1 MTVIDPA
8 AVDWTALG
16 ELSVIS
22 AARCGI
28 GQAIDEG
35 LRRGLWFE
43 GEEPPD
49 PLAGWFRAEKA
60 GAGDRFELR
69 ARETSC
75 SCRRCLATGGIRQA
89 SVTVKPLPHEREA
102 AFSSG

>member
-1 MTVIDPA
+1 MSVPGGTFRYMTVIDPA
-8 AVDWTALG
+8 DVDWTTLG

-49 PLAGWFRAEKA
+49 PLAGWFPPGKA
-60 GAGDRFELR
+60 VFDGRVELR
-69 ARETSC
+69 SGEPAC
-75 SCRRCLATGGIRQA
+75 SCRRVPRHWVA
-89 SVTVKPLPHEREA
+89 SVRRP
-102 AFSSG
+102 

>member
-8 AVDWTALG
+8 DVDWTALG

-69 ARETSC
+69 A
-75 SCRRCLATGGIRQA
+75 
-89 SVTVKPLPHEREA
+89 
-102 AFSSG
+102 

>member
-1 MTVIDPA
+1 MYLSAGVQRTCTVDSSPSLSVPGGTFRSMTVIDPA
-8 AVDWTALG
+8 VVDWTALG

-22 AARCGI
+22 AARCGV

-49 PLAGWFRAEKA
+49 PLAGWFPA
-60 GAGDRFELR
+60 GEAVSDGRVGLR
-69 ARETSC
+69 
-75 SCRRCLATGGIRQA
+75 
-89 SVTVKPLPHEREA
+89 P
-102 AFSSG
+102 

>member
-1 MTVIDPA
+1 MSVPGSTFRHMTVIDPND
-8 AVDWTALG
+8 VDWTALG
-16 ELSVIS
+16 ELSVVS

-49 PLAGWFRAEKA
+49 PLAGWFAPGKVVA
-60 GAGDRFELR
+60 DGQAELR
-69 ARETSC
+69 
-75 SCRRCLATGGIRQA
+75 L
-89 SVTVKPLPHEREA
+89 
-102 AFSSG
+102 

>member
-1 MTVIDPA
+1 MSVPGDTFGYMTVIDPA
-8 AVDWTALG
+8 DVDWTALG
-16 ELSVIS
+16 ELSVVS

-49 PLAGWFRAEKA
+49 PLAGWFPAGKA
-60 GAGDRFELR
+60 VFDGRVELR
-69 ARETSC
+69 S
-75 SCRRCLATGGIRQA
+75 
-89 SVTVKPLPHEREA
+89 
-102 AFSSG
+102 

>member
-1 MTVIDPA
+1 MSVPGGTFRLMRGIDPA
-8 AVDWTALG
+8 DVDWTAMG

-49 PLAGWFRAEKA
+49 PLAGWFPA
-60 GAGDRFELR
+60 GESVAPMPKLDRDGESR
-69 ARETSC
+69 SPT
-75 SCRRCLATGGIRQA
+75 
-89 SVTVKPLPHEREA
+89 KREA
-102 AFSSG
+102 AFGSR